1 MGAASPEGPGFRKR
15 SEIRRMPRVLQGQ
28 GGSRPLPIPEP
39 ARKTILCFIANPQC
53 AVLGGFFRRRS
64 IGSNVVF
71 GALPLRLA
79 LTVWLSVSTGAAAQE
94 LRLHS
99 AGPGSAFLPYAQGL
113 AAHLNARGAGPVI
126 VVETAGSIAN
136 VAAVEADP
144 RAIGFTVLASAQ
156 PAVESR
162 AAANVRALFAMYR
175 TGYHGV
181 ALRGRNVGRVLDL
194 DAKRVGVGPAGGPA
208 ELFFGAIARDFHVKA
223 TAVTGTPAELGQAL
237 LDGRI
242 DAFFQGA
249 IVPIP
254 AIATVADRADAR
266 VFGLSAWEIAGLV
279 ERYRYLS
286 PMIVPARTYR
296 GQDVHL
302 ATVASWNFAVVHKDM
317 PDSRAEAILRAV
329 LQGVDPAKDI
339 HPFAAET
346 RAANAAQ
353 NRVIPFHP
361 AALRFHREM
370 GIALR

>member
-1 MGAASPEGPGFRKR
+1 LSRSGGGGDEAASTLNDTVFLFRPTRGVRCGF
-15 SEIRRMPRVLQGQ
+15 LY
-28 GGSRPLPIPEP
+28 P
-39 ARKTILCFIANPQC
+39 AA
-53 AVLGGFFRRRS
+53 

-71 GALPLRLA
+71 GMIPLRVTLIA
-79 LTVWLSVSTGAAAQE
+79 WLSVCTGAAAQE

-99 AGPGSAFLPYAQGL
+99 AGPGSAFLPYAHGL
-113 AAHLNARGAGPVI
+113 ATHLNARGAGPIV

-156 PAVESR
+156 DAIAGTGYALGKPH
-162 AAANVRALFAMYR
+162 ANVRALFAMYR
-175 TGYHGV
+175 TGYHAV
-181 ALRGRNVGRVLDL
+181 ALRRAGVGRVLDL
-194 DAKRVGVGPAGGPA
+194 DSKRVGVGPAGGPA
-208 ELFFGAIARDFHVKA
+208 ELFFGVLARDFHVTA
-223 TAVTGTPAELGQAL
+223 TPVTGTPAELGQAL
-237 LDGRI
+237 IDGRI

-254 AIATVADRADAR
+254 AIANVADRAEAR

-286 PMIVPARTYR
+286 PMVVPARTYR
-296 GQDVHL
+296 GQDAHL
-302 ATVASWNFAVVHKDM
+302 ATVASWNFAVVHEDM
-317 PDSRAEAILRAV
+317 PDSRATAILRAV
-329 LQGVDPAKDI
+329 LQGGDPAKDI

-361 AALRFHREM
+361 AALRFHREI
-370 GIALR
+370 GIALQ